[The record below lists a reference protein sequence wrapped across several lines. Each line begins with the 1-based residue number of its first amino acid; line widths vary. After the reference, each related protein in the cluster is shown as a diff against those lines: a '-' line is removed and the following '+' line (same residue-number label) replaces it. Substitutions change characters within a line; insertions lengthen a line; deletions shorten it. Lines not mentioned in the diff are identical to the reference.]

1 MYNDKTFWPTF
12 EFFGTYFLEISFWY
26 FAILHFILGTFNEWG
41 TWSSCS
47 VTCGTGTRSRSRTC
61 PGPHQCQGDTTE
73 SDTCPDNPTCYSEFS
88 HIYFGQKI
96 NFWSRHKLNFTRIF
110 WTNLK
115 IWYNCYILDAW
126 GEWSSCS
133 VTCGSGTRTRTRT
146 CPDSMCSA
154 SDAASETDTCP
165 SNPTCYSKL
174 QRNTRWY
181 IFVTYNEITGDWGEW
196 SSCSVTC
203 GTGTRT
209 RTRTCPDSMCSASE
223 SSSETDNCP
232 NNPSCMGKINIP
244 NLTWSNLNHPL

>member
-1 MYNDKTFWPTF
+1 MIYRNF
-12 EFFGTYFLEISFWY
+12 SFWY
-26 FAILHFILGTFNEWG
+26 FSILH
-41 TWSSCS
+41 
-47 VTCGTGTRSRSRTC
+47 
-61 PGPHQCQGDTTE
+61 
-73 SDTCPDNPTCYSEFS
+73 
-88 HIYFGQKI
+88 
-96 NFWSRHKLNFTRIF
+96 SRHFQWMGHLVFLLSNLWDWNQIEVKNLSWTSSMPRRHNRIWYLSWQSHMLQWVFSYLLLIKTTIQFHIIF

-146 CPDSMCSA
+146 CPDSMCSD
-154 SDAASETDTCP
+154 SDSASETDTCP

-181 IFVTYNEITGDWGEW
+181 ILVTYNEITGDWGEW

-232 NNPSCMGKINIP
+232 NNPSCMGKDQH
-244 NLTWSNLNHPL
+244 T